1 MSSAGQAVL
10 MGAIPPVER
19 YSTDV
24 CIVGSGGA
32 GLMCALHLADR
43 LPDCHITVM
52 SKGIVGKSGCTRMVQ
67 GGINAVLDPAD
78 SDLQK

>member
-1 MSSAGQAVL
+1 MSIAEQTMPKA
-10 MGAIPPVER
+10 AIPPVER
-19 YSTDV
+19 YDTDV

-78 SDLQK
+78 SDLRG